1 MPKNGLGSVEIAQR
15 RTAFFIQAEGI
26 SLRALWEQ
34 MEELIDLL
42 EQVKKISATNAG
54 LRFWHF
60 DISQDLIHF
69 E

>member
-42 EQVKKISATNAG
+42 EQVKKISA
-54 LRFWHF
+54 
-60 DISQDLIHF
+60 
-69 E
+69 